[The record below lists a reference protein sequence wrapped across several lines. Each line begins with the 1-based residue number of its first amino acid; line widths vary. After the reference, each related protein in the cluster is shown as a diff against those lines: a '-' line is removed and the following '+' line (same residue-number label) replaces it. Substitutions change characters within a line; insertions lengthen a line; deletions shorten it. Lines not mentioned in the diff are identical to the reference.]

1 MSFSVQTWNGVK
13 CFQASRVSNGSIFK
27 GEKLAPKLE
36 GAGFSTS
43 CTKMCFKKPDASSKS
58 FSHCE
63 SIFDFTPRAPNIYV
77 PFAPRYPAQK
87 NVDVDQSLLNI
98 SIVMSPSQ
106 SGTRHHLENLQ
117 RISWG
122 FCFDKNPSTTCH
134 WPTGETGHP
143 VRHRFAS
150 SSGRRTRFFPLQPV
164 LQDFQVNFPINH

>member
-1 MSFSVQTWNGVK
+1 MLPG
-13 CFQASRVSNGSIFK
+13 FQGFKWFHDFK
-27 GEKLAPKLE
+27 GEKLAPNLE

-43 CTKMCFKKPDASSKS
+43 CTKVCFKKPDASSKS

-134 WPTGETGHP
+134 WPFWALPGIRGP
-143 VRHRFAS
+143 VIAS
-150 SSGRRTRFFPLQPV
+150 HHLRADGPWTPLQPD
-164 LQDFQVNFPINH
+164 LPH